1 MSDSLGLCN
10 LEIYLST
17 AWGIA
22 DTGWG
27 VWTRAGSNNV
37 REKCNITVHSLS
49 PFSRYMH
56 LAQFIAVNC
65 MSLLLRTRN

>member
-22 DTGWG
+22 DRGGAYGQGLAPT
-27 VWTRAGSNNV
+27 TCV
-37 REKCNITVHSLS
+37 RNAIS
-49 PFSRYMH
+49 
-56 LAQFIAVNC
+56 QFTPWAHFQDTCI
-65 MSLLLRTRN
+65 